1 MNQNPHIFIVDDE
14 APAREMVGDYLK
26 MHGFG
31 VTLCDG
37 GKSLRKEI
45 ESSTPDLVV
54 LDLNMPEEDGLSIIR
69 DLKSK
74 INVPVIMLT
83 ATASPIDRVVGLEIG
98 ADDYVAK
105 PCELRELM
113 ARIRSV
119 LRRSGPAKSAAPEP
133 ASAKAEKEQL
143 VRFGTKWLDLEAQA
157 LRDDEGNEHPLTA
170 SEFGLLKVF
179 AANPKRVLSRERLLE
194 LANARDAE
202 AFDRAVDLRIMRIRR
217 KIEFDPTKPSVIRTI
232 RGGGYLFSGQGSSSP
247 PFLDQAGGLWARGA
261 LNGKVGGAFTSSA
274 TQHGGQETT
283 LFSIITNL
291 LHFGMTVVG
300 LNYGFAGQM
309 KLDEV
314 TGGAPYGATTITG
327 GDGSRQPSENE
338 LAGARYQGRAIAE
351 AARKLHG

>member
-1 MNQNPHIFIVDDE
+1 MTQNQHIFIVDDE

-26 MHGFG
+26 MHGFT

-37 GKSLRKEI
+37 GKSLRSAI
-45 ESSTPDLVV
+45 EVTLPDLVV

-69 DLKSK
+69 DLKSRPTC
-74 INVPVIMLT
+74 PVIMLT
-83 ATASPIDRVVGLEIG
+83 ATASPIDRVVGLELG

-119 LRRSGPAKSAAPEP
+119 LRRSTPVRAAPV
-133 ASAKAEKEQL
+133 ATDGGAARAAKDQL

-202 AFDRAVDLRIMRIRR
+202 AFDRAVALRIMRIRR
-217 KIEFDPTKPSVIRTI
+217 KIEPDPAKP
-232 RGGGYLFSGQGSSSP
+232 
-247 PFLDQAGGLWARGA
+247 A
-261 LNGKVGGAFTSSA
+261 
-274 TQHGGQETT
+274 
-283 LFSIITNL
+283 
-291 LHFGMTVVG
+291 
-300 LNYGFAGQM
+300 
-309 KLDEV
+309 
-314 TGGAPYGATTITG
+314 
-327 GDGSRQPSENE
+327 
-338 LAGARYQGRAIAE
+338 
-351 AARKLHG
+351 

>member
-1 MNQNPHIFIVDDE
+1 MSQNPHIIIVDDE

-26 MHGFG
+26 MHGFT

-37 GKSLRKEI
+37 GKSLRGAI
-45 ESSTPDLVV
+45 EANVPDLVV

-69 DLKSK
+69 DLKSR

-83 ATASPIDRVVGLEIG
+83 ATASPIDRVVGLELG

-119 LRRSGPAKSAAPEP
+119 LRRSTPARAQAATETGDK
-133 ASAKAEKEQL
+133 ASKDL
-143 VRFGTKWLDLEAQA
+143 VRFGTKWLDLQAQA

-217 KIEFDPTKPSVIRTI
+217 KIEIDPTKPAVIRTI
-232 RGGGYLFSGQGSSSP
+232 RGGGYLFSP
-247 PFLDQAGGLWARGA
+247 
-261 LNGKVGGAFTSSA
+261 VGDKA
-274 TQHGGQETT
+274 
-283 LFSIITNL
+283 
-291 LHFGMTVVG
+291 
-300 LNYGFAGQM
+300 
-309 KLDEV
+309 
-314 TGGAPYGATTITG
+314 
-327 GDGSRQPSENE
+327 
-338 LAGARYQGRAIAE
+338 
-351 AARKLHG
+351 

>member
-1 MNQNPHIFIVDDE
+1 MTQSQHIIIVDDE

-26 MHGFG
+26 MHGFT

-37 GKSLRKEI
+37 GKSLRGAI
-45 ESSTPDLVV
+45 ETSVPDLVV

-69 DLKSK
+69 DLKSR

-83 ATASPIDRVVGLEIG
+83 ATASPIDRVVGLELG

-119 LRRSGPAKSAAPEP
+119 LRRSSPAKAAMPDSAG
-133 ASAKAEKEQL
+133 AKAAKERL

-194 LANARDAE
+194 LANARDSE

-217 KIEFDPTKPSVIRTI
+217 KIEPDPSRPAVIRTI
-232 RGGGYLFSGQGSSSP
+232 RGGGYLFSP
-247 PFLDQAGGLWARGA
+247 
-261 LNGKVGGAFTSSA
+261 
-274 TQHGGQETT
+274 
-283 LFSIITNL
+283 
-291 LHFGMTVVG
+291 
-300 LNYGFAGQM
+300 
-309 KLDEV
+309 
-314 TGGAPYGATTITG
+314 
-327 GDGSRQPSENE
+327 
-338 LAGARYQGRAIAE
+338 AE
-351 AARKLHG
+351 KA